1 MQNYEYKYKRN
12 YRKRFILNIF
22 NNDDLVRFST
32 RKYMTVIDDQVW
44 VNEIDSWV
52 STKEYEEYVEYNKLN
67 TNSIG

>member
-12 YRKRFILNIF
+12 YRKHFILNIF

-32 RKYMTVIDDQVW
+32 RKHMIVIDDQVW